1 MHNWLHLTSSTVIR
15 ILQVSHLY
23 RVLDMTSVNYI
34 TPPPLPQTKNRAAP
48 IHHLASET
56 PEPPTTLQVF
66 LKKIISITNSIN
78 TFLYKYISWNLS
90 NLHLLPQYRVRATPP
105 RQRTSTI
112 RFWSFKTSSC
122 YQEVLIR
129 RSFYRPLE
137 TQVCA
142 LTSGKRL
149 GFYSF

>member
-1 MHNWLHLTSSTVIR
+1 M
-15 ILQVSHLY
+15 SHLY

-66 LKKIISITNSIN
+66 LRKIISITNSIN
-78 TFLYKYISWNLS
+78 TTFLYKYISWKLS
-90 NLHLLPQYRVRATPP
+90 NLHLLPQYRVQATPP
-105 RQRTSTI
+105 RQWTSTI
-112 RFWSFKTSSC
+112 LYSFWSFKTSSC

-129 RSFYRPLE
+129 RSFYRSLE

-149 GFYSF
+149 GFYSC